1 MRTNKEHHDSLISD
15 FKQLDRQYNL
25 QLDQYRQDADKK
37 IKELDDAYINSLEQL
52 TKEVSQV

>member
-1 MRTNKEHHDSLISD
+1 VRTNKEHHDSLISD

-25 QLDQYRQDADKK
+25 QLDQYRQDAEKK

-52 TKEVSQV
+52 TKEVS